1 MHMIATNPVG
11 LNLLGSRYFWAAFL
25 IFIGTL
31 LMVGQ
36 LFDFSVPLFRIVVTT
51 ILVTAGVQLVLKAS
65 NLQPSPQRQP
75 YQQTVLLGAGEK
87 HITTANVST
96 RYYTVLGSQI
106 LDLRDLSPDRPL
118 YLEVNT
124 LLGEAHLYLPRFS
137 SIQIRNTTFLG
148 RAKGVRT
155 AHKAQSSEPPLL
167 TLDAHTVLG
176 SLTVHPSS

>member
-1 MHMIATNPVG
+1 MYMISTNPMG
-11 LNLLGSRYFWAAFL
+11 INLLGSRYFWAAFL

-31 LMVGQ
+31 LMIGQ
-36 LFDFSVPLFRIVVTT
+36 LFGFPIPLFRIVVTT

-65 NLQPSPQRQP
+65 NLPSSLQVRPD
-75 YQQTVLLGAGEK
+75 QQTVLLGAGEK
-87 HITTANVST
+87 HITTDNVST

-106 LDLRDLSPDRPL
+106 LDLRNLTPDSPL

-124 LLGEAHLYLPRFS
+124 LLGEVHLYLPRFS

-148 RAKGVRT
+148 RAKGIRNINQ
-155 AHKAQSSEPPLL
+155 AQSSGQPLL

-176 SLTVHPSS
+176 SLTVHPST